1 MKNEKVLSLENKI
14 HGWHTRL
21 KELHFSASIVSI
33 HKIIDDF
40 DSALCEWDDEIM
52 EDSQAIFG
60 FIEPGEIS
68 PELPKSLDIENL
80 LIEIRSTLAEFLYNL
95 GDVTMWTGIKSE
107 CENFFHQVNKTIY
120 LIKIAKRG
128 D

>member
-1 MKNEKVLSLENKI
+1 MISTLLFAGAAVAGEMPFPPIENGKVKLVV
-14 HGWHTRL
+14 
-21 KELHFSASIVSI
+21 A
-33 HKIIDDF
+33 
-40 DSALCEWDDEIM
+40 DS
-52 EDSQAIFG
+52 
-60 FIEPGEIS
+60 PYS

-80 LIEIRSTLAEFLYNL
+80 LIEIRSTLAEFLDDL